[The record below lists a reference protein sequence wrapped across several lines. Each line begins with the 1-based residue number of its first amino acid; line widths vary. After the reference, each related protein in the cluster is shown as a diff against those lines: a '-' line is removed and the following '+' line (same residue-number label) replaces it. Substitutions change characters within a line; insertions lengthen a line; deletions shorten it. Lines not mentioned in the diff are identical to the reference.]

1 MEDDSVS
8 ITDSL
13 VDSDDKNVP
22 DDDDGD
28 DGVGEGEDDEDGVI
42 ID

>member
-13 VDSDDKNVP
+13 VDSDDDNVP
-22 DDDDGD
+22 DDDGN

>member
-13 VDSDDKNVP
+13 VDSDDDNVP